1 MTKRERDK
9 RKPVTKVVHDILE
22 QARLARAEGP
32 ASSIYR
38 RETQMSNAMSQA
50 GVTLAKMDRGGGP
63 GRRPS
68 ALHALLGSA
77 GAHPKPKRRSWF
89 FASASAAMPDAKRIE
104 QLLKTSLKD
113 GKPLVLDRISADGSP
128 VVSDDMMCHL
138 PEGAS
143 DPVCEPR

>member
-1 MTKRERDK
+1 MKKRERDK

-50 GVTLAKMDRGGGP
+50 GLTLARMDRGVVAS
-63 GRRPS
+63 RKS
-68 ALHALLGSA
+68 SVLHALLGA
-77 GAHPKPKRRSWF
+77 PPKPKARRSWF
-89 FASASAAMPDAKRIE
+89 FASGAGAMPDAKRIE
-104 QLLKTSLKD
+104 QLLQTSSHE
-113 GKPLVLDRISADGSP
+113 GKRLVLEQVTADSASALN
-128 VVSDDMMCHL
+128 DDMICHL

>member
-32 ASSIYR
+32 TSSIYR
-38 RETQMSNAMSQA
+38 RETQMSNAMTQA
-50 GVTLAKMDRGGGP
+50 GVMLAKMDRGTGG
-63 GRRPS
+63 RKS
-68 ALHALLGSA
+68 FALQNLLGSL
-77 GAHPKPKRRSWF
+77 GAQPKPKRRSWF
-89 FASASAAMPDAKRIE
+89 FASSGGAMPDAKRIE
-104 QLLKTSLKD
+104 QLLNTSMKD
-113 GKPLVLDRISADGSP
+113 GKRLVLDRLSADAP
-128 VVSDDMMCHL
+128 MTNDDMICHL